1 VVVVSVYL
9 ALTAFA
15 VAFQM
20 RAFPRF
26 GGTAKPMGV
35 LTRWTARAPGGA
47 YMGSIK
53 GGYGTVHNLLAELG
67 LQKWNTA
74 ASLAILALLGLWIF
88 RHRRADFWLLMG
100 VTAILARI
108 WTYHRWYDDLLLLF
122 PLVVL
127 FRLTRIPEVAPR
139 VKLVAGV
146 LFLWLWG
153 FLLAPGV
160 LYTVRSPGI
169 WVGLQVSGWLVALAF
184 LVWVVETRRHTQDV
198 SGSDVRLIRE

>member
-1 VVVVSVYL
+1 
-9 ALTAFA
+9 
-15 VAFQM
+15 
-20 RAFPRF
+20 
-26 GGTAKPMGV
+26 
-35 LTRWTARAPGGA
+35 
-47 YMGSIK
+47 
-53 GGYGTVHNLLAELG
+53 
-67 LQKWNTA
+67 
-74 ASLAILALLGLWIF
+74 
-88 RHRRADFWLLMG
+88 MG